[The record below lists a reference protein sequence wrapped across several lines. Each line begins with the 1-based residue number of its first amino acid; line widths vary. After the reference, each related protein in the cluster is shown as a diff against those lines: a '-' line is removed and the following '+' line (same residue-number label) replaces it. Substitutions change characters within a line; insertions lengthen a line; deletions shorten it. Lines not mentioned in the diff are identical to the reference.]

1 MNKPAKKMN
10 DTISLETFTIELTPE
25 TCLGYNYP
33 YRRKKV
39 MAHICNKCYN
49 PEKGYDM
56 NYFDK
61 MKGK

>member
-1 MNKPAKKMN
+1 
-10 DTISLETFTIELTPE
+10 
-25 TCLGYNYP
+25 
-33 YRRKKV
+33 

-61 MKGK
+61 MKGKWTTREMIIVQLYYNRYEQYWNNQN